1 MEKVWYKSYPKEV
14 PYHLDYEEITLFELL
29 KKTSLNYPEN
39 IAIIFDI
46 NEFNQ
51 ILKYKELYEIVL
63 KLASALINI
72 GVNMDDKFSFLLPNV
87 PSYIFMYYSV
97 LASGGVVVNINPELT
112 AFEIKKY
119 TLDSDSKYI
128 VTFPLILNKIL
139 EIPEI
144 LNNIEKIIVDD
155 IYFKVDFNIDNK
167 ILHKKVVLLSD
178 LIKYNVFEK
187 EIRNIN
193 ENINVKEKLAVLQ
206 YTGGTTGVIKAA
218 MLSHFNLVAN
228 SKQIVS
234 WVFEFNPKNN
244 HKTLNI
250 VPLFHAY
257 GMTVGMN
264 VSVRLANSMVLLP
277 QFSIEQML
285 RLISKYRIDFF
296 PGVPAIYNSI
306 SLYAKKSKIDISS
319 IRVCISGAAPLN
331 YEIYKRFT
339 ELTNAKLVEGYGL
352 SEASP
357 VTHINPI
364 FDGENKIGTIG
375 LPIPDTDAKVID
387 IESREELSINE
398 EGELIIKG
406 PQIML
411 GYYKNLE
418 ETNNSIKNGYLYTG
432 DIVKMDQDGYFK
444 IIDRKKDMIIISGF
458 KVFPKEV
465 EEVLYSIKG
474 VVEAVVVGVNHPS
487 KGQIVKAFVVKNDP
501 NLTENDIIK
510 ECKNKLS
517 QYKIPREI
525 QFVDSLPKNQA
536 GKILKRL
543 LV

>member
-1 MEKVWYKSYPKEV
+1 MGKVWYKSYPKEV
-14 PYHLDYEEITLFELL
+14 PYHLDYEEISLFELL

-39 IAIIFDI
+39 IAIIYD
-46 NEFNQ
+46 EFNQ

-63 KLASALINI
+63 KISSGLINI
-72 GVNMDDKFSFLLPNV
+72 GVNKDDKFSFLLPNV

-97 LASGGVVVNINPELT
+97 LATKAVVVNINPELT

-119 TLDSDSKYI
+119 ILDSDSKYI
-128 VTFPLILNKIL
+128 ITFPLILNKL
-139 EIPEI
+139 FEIPEI
-144 LNNIEKIIVDD
+144 LQDTI
-155 IYFKVDFNIDNK
+155 
-167 ILHKKVVLLSD
+167 VLLSE
-178 LIKYNVFEK
+178 LMKYSIAEK
-187 EIRNIN
+187 EIKNIN
-193 ENINVKEKLAVLQ
+193 ENMNVKKKLAVLQ

-234 WVFEFNPKNN
+234 WVFEFKPENN
-244 HKTLNI
+244 HKTLNVI
-250 VPLFHAY
+250 PLFHAY

-285 RLISKYRIDFF
+285 RLISKYKIDFF
-296 PGVPAIYNSI
+296 PAVPAIYNSI
-306 SLYAKKSKIDISS
+306 SLYAKKSKVDISS
-319 IRVCISGAAPLN
+319 IKVCISGAAPLN

-364 FDGENKIGTIG
+364 FDGENRIGTIG

-387 IESREELSINE
+387 IESGKELSINE

-411 GYYKNLE
+411 GYYKNQK
-418 ETNNSIKNGYLYTG
+418 ETNNSLKNGYLYTG

-444 IIDRKKDMIIISGF
+444 IIDRKKEMIIISGF

-474 VVEAVVVGVNHPS
+474 VVEAAVVGVNHPS
-487 KGQIVKAFVVKNDP
+487 KGQIVKAFIVKNDP
-501 NLTENDIIK
+501 NLTESDIIR

-525 QFVDSLPKNQA
+525 QFVDNLPKNQA

>member
-14 PYHLDYEEITLFELL
+14 PYHLDYEEISLFEML
-29 KKTSLNYPEN
+29 KKTALNYPEN
-39 IAIIFDI
+39 IAIIYD
-46 NEFNQ
+46 EFNQ

-63 KLASALINI
+63 KIASALINI
-72 GVNMDDKFSFLLPNV
+72 GVNMDDKFSFILPNV

-97 LASGGVVVNINPELT
+97 LATKAVVVNINPELT

-119 TLDSDSKYI
+119 ILDSDSKYI
-128 VTFPLILNKIL
+128 ITFPLILNKL
-139 EIPEI
+139 FEIPEI
-144 LNNIEKIIVDD
+144 LDNIEKIIVDD
-155 IYFKVDFNIDNK
+155 IYFKANFNIDNK
-167 ILHKKVVLLSD
+167 IIQNKIVLLSE
-178 LIKYNVFEK
+178 LIKYNIAEK
-187 EIRNIN
+187 EIKNIN
-193 ENINVKEKLAVLQ
+193 ENMNVKEKLAVLQ

-234 WVFEFNPKNN
+234 WVFEFKPENN
-244 HKTLNI
+244 HKTLI
-250 VPLFHAY
+250 VIPLFHAY

-285 RLISKYRIDFF
+285 RLISKYKIDFF
-296 PGVPAIYNSI
+296 PAVPAIYNSI
-306 SLYAKKSKIDISS
+306 SLYAKKSKVDISS
-319 IRVCISGAAPLN
+319 IKVCISGAAPLN

-387 IESREELSINE
+387 IESGKELSINE

-411 GYYKNLE
+411 GYYKNQK
-418 ETNNSIKNGYLYTG
+418 ETNNSIKNSYLYTG
-432 DIVKMDQDGYFK
+432 DIVKIDQDGYFK
-444 IIDRKKDMIIISGF
+444 IIDRKKEMIIISGF

-474 VVEAVVVGVNHPS
+474 VVEAAVVGVNHPS
-487 KGQIVKAFVVKNDP
+487 KGQIVKAFIVKNDL
-501 NLTENDIIK
+501 NLTESDIIR

-525 QFVDSLPKNQA
+525 QFVDNLPKNQA

>member
-234 WVFEFNPKNN
+234 WVFEFKPKNN

-250 VPLFHAY
+250 IPLFHAY

>member
-250 VPLFHAY
+250 IPLFHAY